1 MGRVAFGGYILAGG
15 SSSRMG
21 VDKAFLRIDGK
32 PLLVRVASALQQ
44 SEAITVVGG
53 DQQRVRDLGLS
64 WIPDDRPGLGPLG
77 GIHTAVNHC
86 SFSVAVIFSCD
97 LPAIT
102 ATATEHLLDHR
113 GDAGCCVPVVA
124 GRTQWHAG
132 AWSVGETRSACSLV
146 PSGSIF
152 AMARRLRP
160 SLLLDTYDDWYRDLD
175 TPADVAARTT
185 MPRSH
190 SA

>member
-21 VDKAFLRIDGK
+21 VDKAFLPVDGT
-32 PLLVRVASALQQ
+32 PLLVRVASALQHA
-44 SEAITVVGG
+44 EVVTVVGG
-53 DQQRVRDLGLS
+53 DEHRVRDLGFS
-64 WIPDDRPGLGPLG
+64 WIPDDLPGLGPLG

-86 SFSVAVIFSCD
+86 SFPIAVIYSCD

-102 ATATEHLLDHR
+102 TTATEHLLDHR
-113 GDAGCCVPVVA
+113 GGAGCCVPVVA

-132 AWSVGETRSACSLV
+132 AWSVGETRAACSLV
-146 PSGSIF
+146 PSGSIY
-152 AMARRLRP
+152 AMARHLRRT
-160 SLLLDTYDDWYRDLD
+160 LVLDTRDEWYVDVD
-175 TPADVAARTT
+175 TPADVAARPS
-185 MPRSH
+185 MSSDH